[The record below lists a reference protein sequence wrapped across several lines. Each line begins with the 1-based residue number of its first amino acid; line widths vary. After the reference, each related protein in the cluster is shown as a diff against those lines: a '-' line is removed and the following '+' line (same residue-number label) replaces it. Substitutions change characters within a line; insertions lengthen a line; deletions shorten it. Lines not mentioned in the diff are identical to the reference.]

1 MHPIS
6 RDDKGRF
13 SRFDRVVVSLAG
25 TRGRPPQFNN
35 QVSELLM
42 PVNLCTYSKLKGILI
57 LILLGSQS
65 LLALPRGE
73 MSTETRRVLSK
84 MDEATRGLSDLTS
97 DVKMTKV
104 TVVVDDTALE
114 TGRLFYQRGKKES
127 RTRIEYQSPETK
139 TLVIDKG
146 KAQLY
151 EPGINRLTEFS
162 LGKNRAEGEFLS
174 IGFGPSNQLTRTYD
188 VGLVKEEVLKGQ
200 KTSVL
205 ELKPKSTTAMF
216 KGIQLWID
224 ESRWIPVQMRLTETS
239 GDYLTIE
246 FENIQINT
254 NLTDKTFRLN
264 VPSNV
269 QKIKPANGR

>member
-1 MHPIS
+1 M
-6 RDDKGRF
+6 
-13 SRFDRVVVSLAG
+13 VVLEE
-25 TRGRPPQFNN
+25 TCGRPRQSMN
-35 QVSELLM
+35 QVSEFLM
-42 PVNLCTYSKLKGILI
+42 PVNFCTYGKLKGILV
-57 LILLGSQS
+57 LLLLGSSS
-65 LLALPRGE
+65 LLALPPGE
-73 MSTETRRVLSK
+73 MSTETRRVLSR
-84 MDEATRGLSDLTS
+84 MDESTQSLADLTS

-114 TGRLFYQRGKKES
+114 TGKLFYQRSKKGS

-151 EPGINRLTEFS
+151 EPRINRLTEFS

-174 IGFGPSNQLTRTYD
+174 IGFGPSSQLTRTYD

-200 KTSVL
+200 KTSLL
-205 ELKPKSTTAMF
+205 ELKPKSSSAMF

-269 QKIKPANGR
+269 QKIKPADAR